1 MANGNGRKGK
11 KIVSRPRRTSK
22 PAAQIRKEEYSPL
35 RGGSKSSP
43 EPKGRKEIV
52 AHSYNDGMK
61 YEMAKSGVYGAIKG
75 AKGSKG
81 GTKSGQS
88 MDYNKIGF
96 RNKSI
101 DKLLS
106 RFK

>member
-11 KIVSRPRRTSK
+11 KVVSRTRRTSK

-43 EPKGRKEIV
+43 RSKGRKEIV
-52 AHSYNDGMK
+52 ALSYNEPMK
-61 YEMAKSGVYGAIKG
+61 YALAKGGMYGSVKA

-81 GTKSGQS
+81 GTKSGQP